1 MLTDID
7 YSTCVHVHLD
17 VSRLHPC
24 IPHRCHCHGYF
35 HCQTWHA
42 RTSRRNRHRF
52 PFRPTPCG
60 LRSFSRGNGTCWR
73 NWPHYAP
80 PRSWSGTRHCSTQRN
95 ISKDGELQAL
105 KIGKFFEKND
115 IKITKV
121 LSSEWCR
128 CKDTAKI
135 AFGNYETKNFLNS
148 FYDERFSENK
158 DKQILDFQKFI
169 QNWDQSGNLVLVTHY
184 VVISEI
190 LDLATS
196 SGEIVITDNNL
207 EILSSFEIN

>member
-1 MLTDID
+1 MK
-7 YSTCVHVHLD
+7 
-17 VSRLHPC
+17 
-24 IPHRCHCHGYF
+24 YF
-35 HCQTWHA
+35 KIILIFFLFLLNNKTSFANENIVEILKKGGNIIFIRHA
-42 RTSRRNRHRF
+42 IA
-52 PFRPTPCG
+52 P
-60 LRSFSRGNGTCWR
+60 GNGDPQ
-73 NWPHYAP
+73 NFDILN
-80 PRSWSGTRHCSTQRN
+80 CSTQRN
-95 ISKDGELQAL
+95 LSKEGELQAL
-105 KIGKFFEKND
+105 KIGKFFKEND
-115 IKITKV
+115 IKLTKV

-169 QNWDQSGNLVLVTHY
+169 KNWNYSGNLALVTHY

-196 SGEIVITDNNL
+196 SGEIVITNKNL
-207 EILSSFEIN
+207 EILSSLEIN

>member
-1 MLTDID
+1 MKYLKIILIFFLFLLNKTSFANENIVEILKKEDNIIFI
-7 YSTCVHVHLD
+7 
-17 VSRLHPC
+17 R
-24 IPHRCHCHGYF
+24 
-35 HCQTWHA
+35 HA
-42 RTSRRNRHRF
+42 TA
-52 PFRPTPCG
+52 P
-60 LRSFSRGNGTCWR
+60 GNGD
-73 NWPHYAP
+73 P
-80 PRSWSGTRHCSTQRN
+80 PNFNILDCSTQRN
-95 ISKDGELQAL
+95 LSKNGELQSV
-105 KIGKFFEKND
+105 KIGKFFKKND

-196 SGEIVITDNNL
+196 SGEIVITDFNLRSLSSL
-207 EILSSFEIN
+207 EID

>member
-1 MLTDID
+1 MK
-7 YSTCVHVHLD
+7 
-17 VSRLHPC
+17 
-24 IPHRCHCHGYF
+24 YF
-35 HCQTWHA
+35 KIILVFFLFLLSETSLASENIVEILKKDNNIIFVRHA
-42 RTSRRNRHRF
+42 IA
-52 PFRPTPCG
+52 P
-60 LRSFSRGNGTCWR
+60 GNGDPS
-73 NWPHYAP
+73 NFDILE
-80 PRSWSGTRHCSTQRN
+80 CSTQRN
-95 ISKDGELQAL
+95 LSKNGELQAL
-105 KIGKFFEKND
+105 KIGNFFKKND
-115 IKITKV
+115 IKITEV

-158 DKQILDFQKFI
+158 ENQILDFQKFI
-169 QNWDQSGNLVLVTHY
+169 KNWNYSGNLALVTHY

-207 EILSSFEIN
+207 KFLGSLEIN